1 MEKNEMQ
8 APDFEAL
15 LLFDREPDALQPEQV
30 CQALAA
36 GLAARN
42 RTRAAIN
49 SQAMA

>member
-1 MEKNEMQ
+1 MQ

-36 GLAARN
+36 RFGGAEPNEGR
-42 RTRAAIN
+42 
-49 SQAMA
+49 